1 MKKVL
6 LNILV
11 YLMNILSTT
20 WRFKQNG
27 TLITEPA
34 VLIFWHRYLLAGW
47 KFLSKQGK
55 FFAVVSPSRDGE
67 YLVKLLSKWQFSF
80 IRGSSDKNS
89 KETMSEI
96 TQVATQF
103 PVSLTPDGPK
113 GPLFKLKP
121 GAVVA
126 AYRAGVP
133 LQYLKI
139 NTNRKIILKKSW
151 DKFELPLPFSKINVD
166 ISEPIIIPQTATR
179 DEIDKLIIR
188 IEELMKND

>member
-11 YLMNILSTT
+11 YLVHLLSKT

-27 TLITEPA
+27 TLITGPA

-89 KETMSEI
+89 KEVMNKLTELAKYNS
-96 TQVATQF
+96 
-103 PVSLTPDGPK
+103 VSLTPDGPK

-133 LQYLKI
+133 IQFIKI
-139 NTNRKIILKKSW
+139 NSTKNIIFKKSW
-151 DKFELPLPFSKINVD
+151 DKFELPFPFSTINVD